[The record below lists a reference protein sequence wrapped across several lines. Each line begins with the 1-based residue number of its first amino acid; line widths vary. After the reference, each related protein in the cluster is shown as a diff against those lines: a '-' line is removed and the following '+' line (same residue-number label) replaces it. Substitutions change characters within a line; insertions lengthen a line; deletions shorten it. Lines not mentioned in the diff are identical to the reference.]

1 MGTIWTLLKQQYRS
15 ELLAVIP
22 LLPSFDK
29 LIEVWWKIRP
39 LDISLDQT
47 RILKEKGG
55 GKK

>member
-1 MGTIWTLLKQQYRS
+1 MIAMKISYQNTIP
-15 ELLAVIP
+15 VIP